1 MVAFLPELWL
11 NCCMS
16 IRKSQAIEVL
26 GGTVG
31 AAVQTM
37 PISDP
42 SVNGGLVDA
51 RCHFANQSSGRPAI
65 SDVGLLDIW
74 DQGANT
80 GAGCCDSSDR
90 CVVGSERVLHAG
102 AIASRGGQAP
112 NAFSRPVQSI
122 ASTFSQKRVSK
133 TVDRNPRYLGYFI
146 ESGAQAQA
154 SHTKTQRILKGA
166 L

>member
-1 MVAFLPELWL
+1 
-11 NCCMS
+11 MS
-16 IRKSQAIEVL
+16 IRKSQAREVL

-31 AAVQTM
+31 AAVPPM
-37 PISDP
+37 PLGDP
-42 SVNGGLVDA
+42 SVSGGLVDA
-51 RCHFANQSSGRPAI
+51 RCHFTNQNSGRPAI
-65 SDVGLLDIW
+65 SDVGLHGIGDR
-74 DQGANT
+74 GAHA

-90 CVVGSERVLHAG
+90 CVVGGERVLHAG
-102 AIASRGGQAP
+102 AIAAGGGQAP
-112 NAFSRPVQSI
+112 NAFSRPVRSI

>member
-11 NCCMS
+11 NYCMS

-37 PISDP
+37 PIIDNSG
-42 SVNGGLVDA
+42 NKGLDDTC
-51 RCHFANQSSGRPAI
+51 CHIAKPNSGRPAI
-65 SDVGLLDIW
+65 TDVGLHDVGG
-74 DQGANT
+74 QRANT
-80 GAGCCDSSDR
+80 GAGCCDSSER
-90 CVVGSERVLHAG
+90 CAVGSERVLPAG
-102 AIASRGGQAP
+102 AFASGGGQAP
-112 NAFSRPVQSI
+112 NAFSRPLQSI

-146 ESGAQAQA
+146 ESGAQAEA